1 LANPQDNPRR
11 RPRLVNRLFGTQPL
25 LFHAQGYHSFKPVW
39 PKIREFAFNLPPLT
53 LGPRPRVTA
62 ITCNNGHQAMGLFEE
77 SCARLGLPV
86 QVGGTEHDEWINAV
100 HKPPAI
106 LKLLDQIDTEW
117 VLYADSRD
125 VLILDD
131 PELLVDRMAAFDA
144 DLLFGACMV
153 SWPNLPEFSNF
164 EASLPGAQDSAY
176 KFINGGM
183 WLGRVATVRA
193 LFEDVRDAEI
203 LAVAPDSEQGKIR
216 QVLRRH
222 VPQVGLDHRC
232 TLFQNV
238 GFVFEDI
245 FDVLDGKPSDL
256 QQGGQ
261 IVS

>member
-1 LANPQDNPRR
+1 MANPQDNPRR

-39 PKIREFAFNLPPLT
+39 PKIREFAFSLPPLD

-62 ITCNNGHQAMGLFEE
+62 ITCNNGHSAMGLFEE

-86 QVGGTEHDEWINAV
+86 LVGGTEHAEWINAV

-106 LKLLDQIDTEW
+106 LDLLDKIDTEW

-131 PELLVDRMAAFDA
+131 PELLVDRMAAFEA
-144 DLLFGACMV
+144 DLVFGSCMV
-153 SWPNLPEFSNF
+153 SWPNLPQFSNF
-164 EASLPGAQDSAY
+164 EASLPGAQDSTY

-183 WLGRVATVRA
+183 WLGRVPTIRA

-203 LAVAPDSEQGKIR
+203 LSVAPDSEQGKIR
-216 QVLRRH
+216 QVLHRH

-232 TLFQNV
+232 ALFQNV

-245 FDVLDGKPSDL
+245 FDVLDGAATPNESA
-256 QQGGQ
+256 
-261 IVS
+261 